1 MDPQCPRAT
10 VVQSAVCR
18 LCLTFRYNT
27 NLPVYARHPV
37 FLFYH
42 TIVCFFCIQPA
53 AAQSLPDSI
62 SKKIDNLFAYW
73 NKTSSPGCA
82 IGIVRNDSLIY
93 AKGYGMANLEYGVPI
108 SPATIFH
115 MASISKQFTAYSIVL
130 LASKGKLRLDDD
142 IHKYLSWFPDL
153 KAKIT
158 IRHLL
163 NHTSG
168 IRDQWQLLAIAGTRL
183 DDVITQQQII
193 KILGQQQALNAQPG
207 EQYNYSNSGFTLLA
221 EIVQSVSGQSLRKF
235 TDSAIFKP
243 LGMKQTHFH
252 DDYTEIEKDRA
263 YSYQWK
269 GVSSFSN
276 SILSYSVSGAT
287 SLFTNINEL
296 SKWVM
301 NFYAPVAG
309 SQADIDQL
317 VQNGKLNNGVELSY
331 ALGISSDKYKGY
343 RQYSHSGADAGFRT
357 YITTFPDLKMGF
369 IVFSNLGNI
378 NVYEKAYNI
387 VDLFIKDT
395 SAKVPAAAISIDSNK
410 AILPNEAFVKK
421 LAGNFI
427 ADDGVQFS
435 FQLRDHKFYWEH
447 SSRFDILYPALNDSF
462 YVAKTPE
469 IKFVFKT
476 GHDKNIVV
484 NEYWTDNQRQLVK
497 YSTDS
502 LQDKQMQNYAGAY
515 YCPELACTYT
525 IAVKANALVLTNSKY
540 EDSKLKLAG
549 VDHLF
554 TDYWWMKHLK
564 ILRNARGKIV
574 GFAVNDGR
582 IMHLRFNKLE

>member
-1 MDPQCPRAT
+1 MRIASFCLAILLFCF
-10 VVQSAVCR
+10 AGINR
-18 LCLTFRYNT
+18 LD
-27 NLPVYARHPV
+27 
-37 FLFYH
+37 
-42 TIVCFFCIQPA
+42 
-53 AAQSLPDSI
+53 AQTLPDSI

-93 AKGYGMANLEYGVPI
+93 AKGYGMANLEYAVPI

-130 LASKGKLRLDDD
+130 LARQGKLQLDDD

-153 KAKIT
+153 KEKIT

-193 KILGQQQALNAQPG
+193 KILGQQQALNAKPG

-221 EIVQSVSGQSLRKF
+221 EIVRSITGQSLRKF
-235 TDSAIFKP
+235 TDSAIFQP

-269 GVSSFSN
+269 GLSSFSN

-301 NFYAPVAG
+301 NFYTPVAG

-317 VQNGKLNNGVELSY
+317 VQKGKLNNGVELSY

-343 RQYSHSGADAGFRT
+343 RQYSHSGSDAGFRT
-357 YITTFPDLKMGF
+357 YIATFPDLKMGF

-395 SAKVPAAAISIDSNK
+395 TAKITAAAISIDTNRAMLK
-410 AILPNEAFVKK
+410 DEERVKQF
-421 LAGNFI
+421 AGNYI
-427 ADDGVQFS
+427 ADDGTQFN
-435 FQLRDHKFYWEH
+435 FPLRDHKLYWERN
-447 SSRFDILYPALNDSF
+447 SRADILYPGLKDSF

-469 IKFVFKT
+469 IKFVFNT
-476 GHDKNIVV
+476 GENKNLLV
-484 NEYWTDNQRQLVK
+484 NEYWPDNQRLLEK
-497 YSTDS
+497 YTSDS
-502 LQDKQMQNYAGAY
+502 LQDKQRQNYAGAY
-515 YCPELACTYT
+515 YCPELGCTYT
-525 IAVKANALVLTNSKY
+525 IFVKDNALVLTNNKY
-540 EDSKLKLAG
+540 DDSKLNLVG
-549 VDHLF
+549 VDHLL

-564 ILRNARGKIV
+564 ILRNPRRKII
-574 GFAVNDGR
+574 GFEVNDGR
-582 IMHLRFNKLE
+582 IMHLRFNKL